1 MNPSTPKT
9 ELSPSTQLRKIV
21 FGGSLN
27 TISGKVDQCQDRR
40 GDLGDNRI
48 EIIMKQP
55 PMILPAKPAHAFTLI
70 ELLVVIA
77 IIAILAAML
86 LPALAKA
93 KDKAVR
99 AQCQNNVKQI
109 ILGTHLYIGDSQDYL
124 PEPNW
129 NAPWLNKGWLYDAKP
144 GSPPNPAV
152 APYKDDLRL
161 AYQGGLLWEYTK
173 SIDIYKCP
181 AEKTN
186 QIPSFSARS
195 QKLSSYLMNG
205 AVCGYGTIGGKAYKA
220 GAFRADAIILW
231 QALETNP
238 GDFND
243 GSSRPAEG
251 ITKLHSIGT
260 SVGVVDGHVE
270 YLKTLKFYSEA
281 NVPGKNRLWCSPH
294 APGGGH

>member
-1 MNPSTPKT
+1 
-9 ELSPSTQLRKIV
+9 
-21 FGGSLN
+21 
-27 TISGKVDQCQDRR
+27 
-40 GDLGDNRI
+40 
-48 EIIMKQP
+48 MKQQP
-55 PMILPAKPAHAFTLI
+55 LSLPAKLERAFTLI

-129 NAPWLNKGWLYDAKP
+129 NSPWLAPGWLYDAK
-144 GSPPNPAV
+144 GKTAPPNPAV
-152 APYKDDLRL
+152 APYNADLKL
-161 AYQGGLLWEYTK
+161 AYQGGLLWDYTK

-186 QIPSFSARS
+186 RIPSFSARA

-205 AVCGYGTIGGKAYKA
+205 AVCGYGGIGGKSYKA
-220 GAFRADAIILW
+220 GAFRADSIILW

-243 GSSRPAEG
+243 GSSSPAEG

-260 SVGVVDGHVE
+260 TVGVVDGHIE
-270 YLKTLKFYSEA
+270 YLKTLKFYDEA
-281 NVPGKNRLWCSPH
+281 KVPGKNRLWCN
-294 APGGGH
+294 PGSRDGR